1 MFATFNGLGFHLDVY
16 LILMIVWECHRTM
29 YPVFHPAQFNILL
42 WLVPKSTFS
51 ESIKIMFL
59 EDMKWAW
66 NLYLKGVYISLLI
79 AHKASL
85 SAFLVL
91 WLELIIYNFA
101 SVHQE
106 FLLPCLLAILV
117 YSFQSLDLPV
127 VSSGFAKSTE
137 TARRAW
143 FSLNF
148 SLKWTCKEVHWT
160 SFKFKLVAILG
171 KQDWKCGS
179 MIHLGEFSPGLRLW
193 RKKKH

>member
-91 WLELIIYNFA
+91 WLELIIYLFIIY
-101 SVHQE
+101 
-106 FLLPCLLAILV
+106 LLFITYYL
-117 YSFQSLDLPV
+117 
-127 VSSGFAKSTE
+127 
-137 TARRAW
+137 
-143 FSLNF
+143 
-148 SLKWTCKEVHWT
+148 
-160 SFKFKLVAILG
+160 
-171 KQDWKCGS
+171 
-179 MIHLGEFSPGLRLW
+179 
-193 RKKKH
+193 